1 MSDAIALLETLLYL
15 LVALVG
21 GATTILLFVA
31 VVKWLFAKPAGWG
44 GDGDGDDEGEEDDGE
59 PPEVALPANEAER
72 EDFLSNPD
80 HPPMV
85 RELEPGEKT
94 RRLLSTSDVFH
105 ADLLSATL
113 RDAGV
118 WSFVHGNADAFGA
131 AGVPATAIYV
141 GEGDYEKAGQIV
153 RRAEAAAAAN
163 RAARTG
169 QGPFCPQCGY
179 DLRGTPRRCPEC
191 GATALSDEPRHD
203 AP

>member
-1 MSDAIALLETLLYL
+1 MSVLADLFWVLLYAAGSL
-15 LVALVG
+15 
-21 GATTILLFVA
+21 TTILLLVA
-31 VVKWLFAKPAGWG
+31 IVKWLFAKPAGWG
-44 GDGDGDDEGEEDDGE
+44 EDGDDDEGEEDDGE

-94 RRLLSTSDVFH
+94 RRLLATSDVFH

-131 AGVPATAIYV
+131 AGVPATSIYV
-141 GEGDYEKAGQIV
+141 GEGDYERAGQIV
-153 RRAEAAAAAN
+153 RQAEADAAAS

-169 QGPFCPQCGY
+169 EGPFCPRCGY
-179 DLRGTPRRCPEC
+179 DLRGTPQRCPEC
-191 GATALSDEPRHD
+191 GAAPGGHDERETVP
-203 AP
+203 